1 MLHQEPTQSAT
12 KELSRFLET
21 ASALERQLLR
31 EQRAI
36 PTERERSEFL
46 ECYWD
51 GLTALKELHNQ
62 SADFASLSVPEI
74 DQFYAFTLRSHAFWR
89 SRYKPHGYAGDYR
102 LMEEFY
108 DIEHAA
114 GKSSSKTPAEN
125 FLDFVCASLQCVQLI
140 HQRAKFYEEFIVSE
154 FQDRRHC
161 DVLDIGAGGM
171 RYFRR
176 ALKRLNYPN
185 TLRAVAYDQD
195 ITLPRFFE
203 TEIEPEAS
211 QSIECVCAPIKR
223 VEAEIGQRKFDIVA
237 SLGLYDYLDQ
247 TSAKHLTNKLL
258 SFLKPGG
265 KVIIANITDAEAR
278 HSWFFREMM
287 MDWHVV
293 YRNRETL
300 ADLYPNTNKVELH
313 FMEDVALGVG
323 VFEE

>member
-1 MLHQEPTQSAT
+1 MLHQEPTQSTT

-51 GLTALKELHNQ
+51 GLTALKDLHDQ

-89 SRYKPHGYAGDYR
+89 SRYKPQGYAGDYR
-102 LMEEFY
+102 LMEELY
-108 DIEHAA
+108 DIEAA
-114 GKSSSKTPAEN
+114 PGVRANKAPVEN
-125 FLDFVCASLQCVQLI
+125 LLDFVCASLQGVQLV
-140 HQRAKFYEEFIVSE
+140 HQRAHFYEEFMVNE
-154 FQDRRHC
+154 FHDRGHC
-161 DVLDIGAGGM
+161 DVLDVGAGGM

-176 ALKRLNYPN
+176 ALKKLNYPK

-203 TEIEPEAS
+203 TEIDPEAS
-211 QSIECVCAPIKR
+211 RSIECVCAPIKR
-223 VEAEIGQRKFDIVA
+223 VEAEIGLRKFDIVA

-247 TSAKHLTNKLL
+247 TSAKLLTNKLL

-265 KVIIANITDAEAR
+265 KVIIANITDAEAK
-278 HSWFFREMM
+278 HSWFFREIM

-293 YRNRETL
+293 YRNRDTL
-300 ADLYPNTNKVELH
+300 ADLYPDTDRVELH
-313 FMEDVALGVG
+313 VMDDVALGVS
-323 VFEE
+323 VYEA